1 MFLRNSYTRTLAQL
15 FSPFQKRRKTYT
27 YNPKRTTSSGGDGP
41 AVYGIFSY
49 GLEGIETR
57 TTTEVSACL
66 SLPET
71 GRNTWINADGLH
83 RDEVEQL
90 CAHFGVHFLLKE
102 DILSIGQRAKADD
115 LESHLFCLLP
125 MLTYNN
131 HTGIVQ
137 LEQLSIVL
145 GPNFLLSFQADP
157 EHDPFDNVRQKLKA
171 GTLPLRKKNVDY
183 LAYGLIDAVV
193 DDYFS
198 VLERLSDRL
207 EKLEDEVIARPHKSV
222 LVKITLLRH
231 ELMVVKRAIT
241 PVRELVN
248 ALWHSDNG
256 LIEEGNAKYFKDIY
270 DHICIAIDY
279 ADNYREMVVSL
290 QDLYMD
296 QVSARMNEVMKIL
309 TVVTTLLAPATV
321 ISGIFGMNF
330 ATIPFSENPNG
341 FKVIIGIMA
350 AIMLL
355 MLIYFR
361 RKRWF

>member
-1 MFLRNSYTRTLAQL
+1 
-15 FSPFQKRRKTYT
+15 
-27 YNPKRTTSSGGDGP
+27 
-41 AVYGIFSY
+41 
-49 GLEGIETR
+49 
-57 TTTEVSACL
+57 
-66 SLPET
+66 
-71 GRNTWINADGLH
+71 
-83 RDEVEQL
+83 
-90 CAHFGVHFLLKE
+90 
-102 DILSIGQRAKADD
+102 
-115 LESHLFCLLP
+115 
-125 MLTYNN
+125 
-131 HTGIVQ
+131 
-137 LEQLSIVL
+137 
-145 GPNFLLSFQADP
+145 
-157 EHDPFDNVRQKLKA
+157 
-171 GTLPLRKKNVDY
+171 
-183 LAYGLIDAVV
+183 
-193 DDYFS
+193 
-198 VLERLSDRL
+198 
-207 EKLEDEVIARPHKSV
+207 
-222 LVKITLLRH
+222 
-231 ELMVVKRAIT
+231 VVKRAIT

-341 FKVIIGIMA
+341 FKAIIGIMA